1 MSLPVTP
8 EGPPASPPPTQP
20 EVVVDDILDEA
31 PCGFVSFADD
41 GTVRIVN
48 TTLLSMVGYDREEVV
63 GRRIEAM
70 LTVGARIFYQTHF
83 FPLLRLHGHAEEI
96 FMLLRAKSG
105 DDVAALVNAVRRERA
120 GEWVTDCVL
129 VRVSE
134 RQKYE
139 DALLR
144 ARKAADEARAQADA
158 HRRQVQEANEL
169 LERQAIELEFGQQ
182 QLLEQAEELEQQTEE
197 LQNLNDALQERTTEL
212 ERQRELADDANRAK
226 SSFLAMMSHELRTP
240 LNAIG
245 GYVQLLE
252 MGINGPVTPAQ
263 LESLERIAR
272 SQRHLLRLINDVL
285 NLARIEAGRVEYNLE
300 DVRVG
305 DIVDAVLPMV
315 EPQYAARKLHL
326 TVNVDRSIA
335 AYADREKVQ
344 QILLNLLS
352 NASKFTLPNGSVT
365 IETAPRPADG
375 AGLSALSVRDTG
387 VGIPPDRLTHVFEP
401 FVQVDDSHA
410 RRSEG
415 TGLGLAISRDL
426 ARGMRGD
433 LNVTSAVGVGSTF
446 LLTLPGSRDQG
457 VRVVEIR

>member
-1 MSLPVTP
+1 MPVTP
-8 EGPPASPPPTQP
+8 EGPAAPQRMTEQ
-20 EVVVDDILDEA
+20 EVALDGILDTA
-31 PCGFVSFADD
+31 PCGFISFADD

-48 TTLLSMVGYDREEVV
+48 TTLLSMVGYDRDEIV
-63 GRRIEAM
+63 GQRIAVI

-83 FPLLRLHGHAEEI
+83 FPLLKLHGHAEEI

-105 DDVAALVNAVRRERA
+105 DDVAALVNAVRRARA

-129 VRVSE
+129 IRVSE

-144 ARKAADEARAQADA
+144 AKKAADEARARADEHRQQAEDA
-158 HRRQVQEANEL
+158 NQQ
-169 LERQAIELEFGQQ
+169 LERQAIELELGQQ
-182 QLLEQAEELEQQTEE
+182 QLMEQAEELEQQTEE
-197 LQNLNDALQERTTEL
+197 LQALNDALQERTTEL
-212 ERQRELADDANRAK
+212 ERQRELADEANRAK

-252 MGINGPVTPAQ
+252 MGINGPVTESQ

-300 DVRVG
+300 DVHVG
-305 DIVDAVLPMV
+305 EIVDAVLPMV
-315 EPQYAARKLHL
+315 EPQYAARKLEL
-326 TVNVDRSIA
+326 TVNVDRTVA

-352 NASKFTLPNGSVT
+352 NASKFTPPNGSVT
-365 IETAPRPADG
+365 IETPSHAT
-375 AGLSALSVRDTG
+375 SANGVVLLAVRDTG
-387 VGIPPDRLTHVFEP
+387 VGIPSDRLNRVFEP

-426 ARGMRGD
+426 ARGMNGD
-433 LNVTSAVGVGSTF
+433 LHVESEVGVGSAF
-446 LLTLPGSRDQG
+446 SLTLPSAGR
-457 VRVVEIR
+457 